1 MNGLLTFYSK
11 LEYTHHGNGEG
22 ENIADR
28 ANGGRDREIQPAT
41 FIHKY
46 RSEG

>member
-1 MNGLLTFYSK
+1 MVT
-11 LEYTHHGNGEG
+11 GEG

-28 ANGGRDREIQPAT
+28 ANGGRDREIQLGT